1 LKLAM
6 KDTKLKEDKVQEL
19 KKEVADLTKLKID
32 KIESIKRLQ
41 SMLSTQEEAQ

>member
-1 LKLAM
+1 M